1 MEKIGDMNGGVGCA
15 GCRRSPKE
23 CKAAIFEEVIMK
35 NTARAAGFLILL
47 LPLAAFGQMKVG
59 HVSTEAIM
67 KQLPDAQDAQK
78 QLDALTAGWQEELNK
93 MQADWKKKYEEYDKK
108 KLIMTDQ
115 RRADAE
121 KELRDLDQKMADFR
135 NQKFGQN
142 GELFAKQNELMKP
155 VQDRVFKAIQDVAV
169 EEGYD
174 YVLDKSGEI
183 LMMYANPKYDLTD
196 KVLAKLKVSPHS
208 TTN

>member
-1 MEKIGDMNGGVGCA
+1 
-15 GCRRSPKE
+15 
-23 CKAAIFEEVIMK
+23 MK
-35 NTARAAGFLILL
+35 TILL
-47 LPLAAFGQMKVG
+47 AFGCVMVLGVVPATAQMKIG

-78 QLDALTAGWQEELNK
+78 QLDALTASWQEELNK
-93 MQADWKKKYEEYDKK
+93 MQDDWKKKYDEYDKK

-121 KELRDLDQKMADFR
+121 KELRDLDQKMSDFR

-155 VQDRVFKAIQDVAV
+155 VQDRVFKAIQDVAT

-174 YVLDKSGEI
+174 YVFDKSGEI
-183 LMMYANPKYDLTD
+183 LLMYANPKYDLTD
-196 KVLAKLKVSPHS
+196 KVLEKLKVTP
-208 TTN
+208 TKK

>member
-1 MEKIGDMNGGVGCA
+1 MKNVFRAVGC
-15 GCRRSPKE
+15 
-23 CKAAIFEEVIMK
+23 
-35 NTARAAGFLILL
+35 LL
-47 LPLAAFGQMKVG
+47 VFAPLVALAQMKIG

-78 QLDALTAGWQEELNK
+78 QLDVLTAGWQEDLNK

-121 KELRDLDQKMADFR
+121 RGLRELDQKMADFR

-174 YVLDKSGEI
+174 YILDKSGEI

-196 KVLAKLKVSPHS
+196 KVLAKLKVTPRS
-208 TTN
+208 TTK